1 MLNKIAKKHGYFV
14 VVPFITCV
22 CRRGFSRMLYC
33 FVPSLFELI
42 FCVRAREYVKKKEA
56 RFVINKI
63 FCYLCICVIA
73 YLALQMLLC
82 RGAFMEFF
90 GAFYTDLRCNIF
102 VEVVGFVGSPHE
114 WKLGYK

>member
-1 MLNKIAKKHGYFV
+1 MLNKIAKKHGCFV

-33 FVPSLFELI
+33 FVPSLFEFFL
-42 FCVRAREYVKKKEA
+42 RARARVCKKKEA

-73 YLALQMLLC
+73 YLALRMLLC

-90 GAFYTDLRCNIF
+90 GAFYTDLMCNIF
-102 VEVVGFVGSPHE
+102 VGVVGFVGSPHE
-114 WKLGYK
+114 WKLDYK